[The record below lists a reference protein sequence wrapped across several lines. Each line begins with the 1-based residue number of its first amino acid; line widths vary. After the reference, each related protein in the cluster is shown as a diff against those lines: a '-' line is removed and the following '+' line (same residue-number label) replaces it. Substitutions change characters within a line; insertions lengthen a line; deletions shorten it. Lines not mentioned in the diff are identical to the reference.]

1 MKYAITITKENTK
14 TVLYVSE
21 TKDDAM
27 SFGDK
32 KCNEL
37 TRNDG
42 VLSCIGA
49 EFDADNHIIGN
60 KYSLLHTWL

>member
-1 MKYAITITKENTK
+1 MKYAITLTKEDTK
-14 TVLYVSE
+14 TVLFVSE
-21 TKDDAM
+21 TKEDAM
-27 SFGDK
+27 NFGNK

-42 VLSCIGA
+42 VLSCISA
-49 EFDADNHIIGN
+49 EFDVDNHIIGN

>member
-1 MKYAITITKENTK
+1 MKYAITLTKEDTK

-21 TKDDAM
+21 TKEDAM
-27 SFGDK
+27 NFGNK
-32 KCNEL
+32 KSCEL

-42 VLSCIGA
+42 VLSCISA

>member
-1 MKYAITITKENTK
+1 MKYGITLTKEDTK

-21 TKDDAM
+21 IKEDAM
-27 SFGDK
+27 NFGNK

-42 VLSCIGA
+42 VLSCISA

>member
-60 KYSLLHTWL
+60 KYSLIHSWL

>member
-14 TVLYVSE
+14 MVLYVSE
-21 TKDDAM
+21 NKDDAM
-27 SFGDK
+27 SFGNE

-42 VLSCIGA
+42 VLSCISA

>member
-21 TKDDAM
+21 SKDDAM
-27 SFGDK
+27 SFGNK
-32 KCNEL
+32 KCTEL
-37 TRNDG
+37 TQNDG
-42 VLSCIGA
+42 VLSCISA
-49 EFDADNHIIGN
+49 EFSADNHIIGN

>member
-1 MKYAITITKENTK
+1 MKYAITLTKEDIK

-21 TKDDAM
+21 IKEDAM
-27 SFGDK
+27 NFGNK

-42 VLSCIGA
+42 VLSCISA
-49 EFDADNHIIGN
+49 EFDVDNHIIGN